1 MKGHEDVYRFTGGVN
16 LVGMAAVVLGVA
28 VSLAIYNPVT
38 AQVRIPAFFCL
49 TPTGASFIATLVFY
63 AGMSLIP
70 PVRSYMMGRNPQVT
84 I

>member
-1 MKGHEDVYRFTGGVN
+1 M
-16 LVGMAAVVLGVA
+16 LGVA

-38 AQVRIPAFFCL
+38 AEVHLPALFRL

-63 AGMSLIP
+63 TGISFIP
-70 PVRSYMMGRNPQVT
+70 PIRNYMTGKNPQVT